1 MFETIIQILLHQ
13 STLTML
19 YAGVRQVIQQVT
31 SGLLS
36 WVSVLSFVQA
46 LIRGQYNEERVGFR
60 QEVTKQKEA
69 MLQQR
74 VDQLQQQEAEQQQ
87 RLADLRA
94 QVCHV

>member
-1 MFETIIQILLHQ
+1 
-13 STLTML
+13 ML
-19 YAGVRQVIQQVT
+19 CAGVCQVIKQVT
-31 SGLLS
+31 SRFKDR
-36 WVSVLSFVQA
+36 VSVLSTVQA
-46 LIRGQYNEERVGFR
+46 LIRGQYNEGRVGFR

-94 QVCHV
+94 QVCHVHSAHPD